1 MEFVSEYYL
10 WFVIGG
16 IILIMALIGYIAD
29 KTDFGHK
36 DIRTSQT
43 KGKEDK
49 KDAEI
54 SETVETN
61 SNNTEDISP
70 EIKEEIST
78 IEEPTIEEK
87 ENLETKD
94 DKTMDFDNQSN
105 NINEIDPFVMPSI
118 EEPLIENNDA
128 NNDEEIEIKEVTDD
142 SIFAL
147 NNDLS
152 PFAATE
158 IVNPIG
164 SADSV
169 DNEVSEVIGED
180 IPVQSMMT
188 NNSVDEVINSSIDNQ
203 DNDDDIWKF

>member
-36 DIRTSQT
+36 DIRTSQN
-43 KGKEDK
+43 KEKEDK
-49 KDAEI
+49 KDAEV
-54 SETVETN
+54 SELVETN
-61 SNNTEDISP
+61 SNKIEDISP
-70 EIKEEIST
+70 EIKEEIPT

-94 DKTMDFDNQSN
+94 DKTMDFDNQYN

-118 EEPLIENNDA
+118 EELLIDNNA
-128 NNDEEIEIKEVTDD
+128 NNDEEIEIKEVSDD

-180 IPVQSMMT
+180 IPVQSAIT
-188 NNSVDEVINSSIDNQ
+188 NNNVDEVVNSSIDNQ